1 MKLNAKNGRKR
12 KESIKRRRRR
22 EKRERRRRRGGVKS
36 SELDKETCGV
46 LVKGTRVSRVRQST
60 NERLPE

>member
-12 KESIKRRRRR
+12 KESIKRRRR
-22 EKRERRRRRGGVKS
+22 RERRRRRGGVKS